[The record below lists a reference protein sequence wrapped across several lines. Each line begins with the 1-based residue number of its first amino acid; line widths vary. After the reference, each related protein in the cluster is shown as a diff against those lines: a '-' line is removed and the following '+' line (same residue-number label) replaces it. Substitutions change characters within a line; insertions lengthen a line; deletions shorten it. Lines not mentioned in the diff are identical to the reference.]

1 MDLLLSKRIYQMAKN
16 IVFVT
21 GGTGLVGSH
30 LLLNLLRSG
39 DSVRALKRESSNLE
53 VVRSVFSFYGSED
66 LFGKIQWVD
75 GDITDVISLEDGIGE
90 AQYVYH
96 TAALVSFDPRNK
108 QKLYKFNIEGT
119 ANVVNACLE
128 RGVKKLCYVSSTAA
142 VGKSSK
148 NEVVLESNKWDEEEV
163 TSNYAISKHYAENEV
178 WRGVAEGL
186 SAVIV
191 NPCVIIGPGDWS
203 RSSGT
208 LFQTIGKGLKFYT
221 GGANA
226 FVDVRDVA
234 DVMERLMKSDIE
246 SDRFLLIGENL
257 SYKQLFDKIAGTMK
271 VKPPSV
277 LVQGFWIDIF
287 WRLEKIRSFITR
299 KAPVVTSESAQ
310 SAVNKVSYSAEKIR
324 SEMSYTFRNMD
335 DAVSNAGEYYM
346 GLQK

>member
-1 MDLLLSKRIYQMAKN
+1 MSEN

-30 LLLNLLRSG
+30 LLLNLAEAG
-39 DSVRALKRESSNLE
+39 HMIRALKRKRSDTE
-53 VVRSVFSFYGSED
+53 VVKRIFTFYGKED
-66 LFGKIQWVD
+66 LYEKVLWVE
-75 GDITDVISLEDGIGE
+75 GDITDVISLEEGIGD

-96 TAALVSFDPRNK
+96 TAALVSFNPRDK

-128 RGVKKLCYVSSTAA
+128 KGVKKLCYVSSTAA
-142 VGKSSK
+142 VGTSK
-148 NEVVLESNKWDEEEV
+148 NDGVTVESNAWNEEDV
-163 TSNYAISKHYAENEV
+163 NSNYAISKHYAENEV

-191 NPCVIIGPGDWS
+191 NPCVIIGPGDWN

-208 LFQTIGKGLKFYT
+208 LYKTIQKGLKFYT

-234 DVMERLMKSDIE
+234 DAMNLLMNSDIE

-257 SYKQLFDKIAGTMK
+257 SYKDLFTKIAVSMGM
-271 VKPPSV
+271 KPPSI
-277 LVQGFWIDIF
+277 LVKGLWIDLF
-287 WRLEKIRSFITR
+287 WRLEKVRTFFTR
-299 KAPVVTSESAQ
+299 NAPVVTSESAQ
-310 SAVNKVSYSAEKIR
+310 SAVSKVTYSADKFA
-324 SEMSYTFRNMD
+324 SKMKYTFRDIN
-335 DAVSNAGEYYM
+335 DATTNAGTYYKK
-346 GLQK
+346 LS